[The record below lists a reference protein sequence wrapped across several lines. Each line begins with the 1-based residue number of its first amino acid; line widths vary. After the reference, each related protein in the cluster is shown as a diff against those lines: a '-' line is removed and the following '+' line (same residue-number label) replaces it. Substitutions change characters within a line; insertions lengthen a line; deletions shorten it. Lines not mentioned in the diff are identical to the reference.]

1 MAPTDDSRIRE
12 ETEEERESS
21 TQMISYVIDD
31 DISSGEQ
38 AEAEEMVDQIKQYRM
53 SQPSLSYADPEV
65 SVID

>member
-1 MAPTDDSRIRE
+1 VAPTDDSRIRE

-38 AEAEEMVDQIKQYRM
+38 AEAEEMVD
-53 SQPSLSYADPEV
+53 
-65 SVID
+65 

>member
-1 MAPTDDSRIRE
+1 
-12 ETEEERESS
+12 
-21 TQMISYVIDD
+21 MISYVIDD